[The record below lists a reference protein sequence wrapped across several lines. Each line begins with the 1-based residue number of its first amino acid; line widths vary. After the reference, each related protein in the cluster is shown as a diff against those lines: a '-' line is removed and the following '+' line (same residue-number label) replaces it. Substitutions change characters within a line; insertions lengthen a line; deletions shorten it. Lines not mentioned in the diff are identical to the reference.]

1 MASDQW
7 GGAPFWNER
16 RVRSLSNKGHLS
28 KYQNGGMELGN
39 RVSHEDIWESNI
51 PDRRKQLKVT
61 GCLMC
66 VKKFPKVSGAE

>member
-1 MASDQW
+1 M
-7 GGAPFWNER
+7 R
-16 RVRSLSNKGHLS
+16 RARSLSNKGHLS

-51 PDRRKQLKVT
+51 PDRRKQLKDRP

-66 VKKFPKVSGAE
+66 VRKFPKVSGAE